1 MAKFEIDGIELRI
14 PGRHLRPALIKT
26 LESGL
31 YEWNEAKALK
41 QHLRPGDRLL
51 DLGAGAG
58 YLSSL
63 AARVIGAENIVAVE
77 ASPDMLEVLE
87 RNLAVNLA
95 GGVRVVHGAVMP
107 ESHEAETVE
116 FGVRPAF
123 WSSRVAEGEQP
134 KGTKVVPVPVLR
146 LPDLLDEAQPTIVM
160 MDVEGAEVE
169 LCQKPWPESVRL
181 VMMEIHA
188 VRYPQTELQRLFD
201 GMSRNGFTYMPW
213 GTRGEV
219 VVFQRIVPGAVTEGR

>member
-1 MAKFEIDGIELRI
+1 MAKFEIDGITLRI
-14 PGRHLRPALIKT
+14 PGRSLRPALIKA

-31 YEWNEAKALK
+31 YEWNEAQALK

-63 AARVIGAENIVAVE
+63 AARVIGAGNVVAVE
-77 ASPDMLEVLE
+77 ASPDMLEVL
-87 RNLAVNLA
+87 RQNLALNDA
-95 GGVRVVHGAVMP
+95 GAVRVVHGAVMP
-107 ESHEAETVE
+107 DSHAADTVE
-116 FGVRPAF
+116 FGMRPAF
-123 WSSRVAEGEQP
+123 WSSRVAEGDQP
-134 KGTKVVPVPVLR
+134 EGTQVVSVPVVR
-146 LPDLLDEAQPTIVM
+146 LPALLDEVRPTIVM

-181 VMMEIHA
+181 VMMEIHS
-188 VRYPQTELQRLFD
+188 VRYPQTDLQRLFD

-219 VVFQRIVPGAVTEGR
+219 VVFQRIVPGAVTEAR